1 MRVEGSLNFSGATKA
16 AREGALEGLM
26 IGGEL
31 VLGDSNEQVPHE
43 DGDLERTG
51 AVSGEMTSK
60 GPKVAISYRDV
71 AYRGQAVQ
79 QHEDMT
85 LKHDSGRNAKFL
97 ERALAANR
105 DRVREAVAGAL
116 RKRFGG

>member
-1 MRVEGSLNFSGATKA
+1 MKVVGSLDFGKA
-16 AREGALEGLM
+16 SRAAQEAAYEGLM

-51 AVSGEMTSK
+51 AVSGEK
-60 GPKVAISYRDV
+60 GAKPKVAISYRDV

-85 LKHDSGRNAKFL
+85 LKHDDGRNAKFL

-105 DRVREAVAGAL
+105 DRVREALAGAL

>member
-1 MRVEGSLNFSGATKA
+1 MTLSGHLNIAFATQA
-16 AREGALEGLM
+16 ARDAAYEGLL

-43 DGDLERTG
+43 EGDLERTG
-51 AVSGEMTSK
+51 AVSGD
-60 GPKVAISYRDV
+60 PAAIKVAISYRDV
-71 AYRGQAVQ
+71 AFRGQAVKM
-79 QHEDMT
+79 HEDMT
-85 LKHDSGRNAKFL
+85 LKHDDGRNAKYL

-105 DRVREAVAGAL
+105 DRVREAVAASL